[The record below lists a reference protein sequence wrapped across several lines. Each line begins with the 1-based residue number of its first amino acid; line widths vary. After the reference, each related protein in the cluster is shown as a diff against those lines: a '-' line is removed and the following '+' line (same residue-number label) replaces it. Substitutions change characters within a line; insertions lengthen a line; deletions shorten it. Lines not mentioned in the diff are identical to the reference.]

1 MSAVRPAALFFICV
15 ATTIVGNC
23 FAQQKQIHEP
33 EFGEGTLE
41 EVAEEMGGLLR
52 LEWKDK
58 NIALKRDWDKR
69 KKKVEKDEELEDAI
83 EKLIERGV
91 DERRLKQLAARDLG
105 NIFGEERPGVE
116 EAFFAIQSKLGGGG
130 GSSRIGSGRPNSR
143 YSFTAR
149 GLSGSAYLGN
159 FDTRFTFEESK
170 ALERKFEFR
179 DNGIGRLYFTFS
191 CDQLFIRF
199 IQNEKGNTQLIWV
212 EGDKVNAYVGRTF
225 SDFVNDNPQ
234 AANKVLFPLLQQ
246 LGIRMP
252 MDKTDPHVLK
262 SALTRLE
269 MQSSDEEE
277 VQQLIKDLGSG
288 SYEKRKTASERLT
301 EGFDRWSAQIEKS
314 LQDESLTFETK
325 ARLKGIAS
333 ENPKSETDI
342 LLTDQK
348 LLESPEFLISLF
360 DVATD
365 DQKTFVAEQLKKVTG
380 QNLGTDLDAWKKWL
394 STSETK

>member
-1 MSAVRPAALFFICV
+1 M
-15 ATTIVGNC
+15 
-23 FAQQKQIHEP
+23 
-33 EFGEGTLE
+33 
-41 EVAEEMGGLLR
+41 
-52 LEWKDK
+52 
-58 NIALKRDWDKR
+58 
-69 KKKVEKDEELEDAI
+69 
-83 EKLIERGV
+83 
-91 DERRLKQLAARDLG
+91 
-105 NIFGEERPGVE
+105 
-116 EAFFAIQSKLGGGG
+116 
-130 GSSRIGSGRPNSR
+130 
-143 YSFTAR
+143 
-149 GLSGSAYLGN
+149 
-159 FDTRFTFEESK
+159 
-170 ALERKFEFR
+170 
-179 DNGIGRLYFTFS
+179 
-191 CDQLFIRF
+191 
-199 IQNEKGNTQLIWV
+199 
-212 EGDKVNAYVGRTF
+212 
-225 SDFVNDNPQ
+225 NDNPQ

-288 SYEKRKTASERLT
+288 SYETRKTASEKLT